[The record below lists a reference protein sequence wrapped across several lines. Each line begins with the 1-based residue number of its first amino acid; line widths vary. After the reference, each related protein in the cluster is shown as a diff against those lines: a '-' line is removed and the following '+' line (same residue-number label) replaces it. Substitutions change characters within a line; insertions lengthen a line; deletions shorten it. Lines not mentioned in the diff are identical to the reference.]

1 MENFWLGFKAMF
13 RIWSDPGYASR
24 VRAIDAAVEPE
35 MAKAPV
41 PVAAPTP
48 VPAPVPAAVPVP
60 AAPAKAPVRSEALTL
75 LSVLQREGRLVDFL
89 KEPIGAYT
97 DAQIGAAV
105 RGVHEDCGKV
115 LERLFAIA
123 PLRSEGEGTAI
134 TIDGGFDP
142 AEVRLVGSIPNQGP
156 FKGTLQHAGWRAT
169 KAELPEWNG
178 RGESRLVIAPCEV
191 EIK

>member
-1 MENFWLGFKAMF
+1 MENFWFGFKAMF
-13 RIWSDPGYASR
+13 RIWSDPAYAAR
-24 VRAIDAAVEPE
+24 VRAIDAPGAPDLV
-35 MAKAPV
+35 KAPA
-41 PVAAPTP
+41 PVVTP
-48 VPAPVPAAVPVP
+48 VPPTPAVPP
-60 AAPAKAPVRSEALTL
+60 KKEVRSEALTL

-89 KEPIGAYT
+89 KEPIGAYS

-115 LERLFAIA
+115 LDRLFAIE
-123 PLRSEGEGTAI
+123 PLRTESEGTALSI
-134 TIDGGFDP
+134 NGGFDP

-156 FKGTLQHAGWRAT
+156 FKGTLQHAGWRAA

-178 RGESRLVIAPCEV
+178 RDESRMVIAPCEV